1 MTTKILGWG
10 LLACA
15 LMLAAPASVR
25 AHCDALDGPVVKAA
39 QKALD
44 TKNAALVLIW
54 VLPQDEAQIRA
65 SFDETVKVRA
75 LSAEARAL
83 TDRYFFETVVRVH
96 RAGEGAAYTGLKP
109 AGQDMGPAI
118 RAADTALEQ
127 QSVTPLLTLVAHMDK
142 SLREHFREATATATF
157 DPADVEA
164 GRRHVKAYV
173 EFLHLV
179 ERLYEAVHAAP
190 HAR

>member
-1 MTTKILGWG
+1 MTTKSLGYG
-10 LLACA
+10 LLAGA
-15 LMLAAPASVR
+15 LVLAVPTSAR
-25 AHCDALDGPVVKAA
+25 AHCDAM
-39 QKALD
+39 
-44 TKNAALVLIW
+44 KNAPLVLIW

-65 SFDETVKVRA
+65 AFDETLKVRA
-75 LSAEARAL
+75 LGVDAKAL
-83 TDRYFFETVVRVH
+83 ADRYFFETVVRVH

-118 RAADTALEQ
+118 RAADTAMEQ
-127 QSVTPLLTLVAHMDK
+127 KSVTPVLTLVAHMEQA
-142 SLREHFREATATATF
+142 LREHFREASATATF
-157 DPADVEA
+157 DPADVAA

>member
-1 MTTKILGWG
+1 MTTKILGGG

-15 LMLAAPASVR
+15 LVLAAPDSAW

-44 TKNAALVLIW
+44 ARNVALVLIW
-54 VLPQDEAQIRA
+54 VLPQDEVEIRA
-65 SFDETVKVRA
+65 AFDETLKVRA
-75 LSAEARAL
+75 LGAAAKAL
-83 TDRYFFETVVRVH
+83 ADRYFFETVVRVH
-96 RAGEGAAYTGLKP
+96 RAGEGAAYTGLKA
-109 AGQDMGPAI
+109 AGQDLGPAI

-127 QSVTPLLTLVAHMDK
+127 KSVTPLVALLTHMDQTV
-142 SLREHFREATATATF
+142 REHFREASASATF
-157 DPADVEA
+157 APADVEA

-173 EFLHLV
+173 EFIHLV

>member
-1 MTTKILGWG
+1 MRLNTLIKKWLMWSILAFG
-10 LLACA
+10 LTLVTP
-15 LMLAAPASVR
+15 APLL

-44 TKNAALVLIW
+44 TRNAALVLIW

-65 SFDETVKVRA
+65 AFDETVKVRA

-83 TDRYFFETVVRVH
+83 ADRYFFETVVRVH

-109 AGQDMGPAI
+109 AGQDLGPAI

-127 QSVTPLLTLVAHMDK
+127 KSVTPLVTLLTHMDQAV
-142 SLREHFREATATATF
+142 REHFRAASASSVF

-164 GRRHVKAYV
+164 GRRH
-173 EFLHLV
+173 
-179 ERLYEAVHAAP
+179 
-190 HAR
+190 